1 MDNNYFSQVSPYF
14 QQMSA
19 DDKMMLSP
27 VFQNIMQQQ
36 ANQNAAM
43 QQQMQNNQMAGQ
55 TQGSMS
61 GLNPLAM
68 AAMLRGKKPN
78 YDQWQTTGDNTYF
91 GANSNGQGAGLSPS
105 MLNELGLQG

>member
-1 MDNNYFSQVSPYF
+1 MNPYIQF
-14 QQMSA
+14 LQPQDQQGLA
-19 DDKMMLSP
+19 P
-27 VFQNIMQQQ
+27 VFQNIAAQQ

>member
-1 MDNNYFSQVSPYF
+1 MNPYIQF
-14 QQMSA
+14 LQPQDQQGLA
-19 DDKMMLSP
+19 P
-27 VFQNIMQQQ
+27 VFQNIAAQQ

-55 TQGSMS
+55 TQDSMG

-68 AAMLRGKKPN
+68 AAMLRNKKPN

-91 GANSNGQGAGLSPS
+91 GANSSGQGAGLSPS

>member
-36 ANQNAAM
+36 ATQNAAL

-55 TQGSMS
+55 NKGSGMG

-68 AAMLRGKKPN
+68 AAMLRKKKNPYENAQEAMDKYGAENVYGYGGKGQVPV
-78 YDQWQTTGDNTYF
+78 W
-91 GANSNGQGAGLSPS
+91 NGEA
-105 MLNELGLQG
+105 